1 MWNRAQNGH
10 WKSENSIIVI
20 GASGFPI
27 IGSLSADIS
36 SGIFGWFVGN
46 CFSRIF
52 NYNSAIAFSNSIWDT
67 CSEFKFETNDPVK
80 NAAIPVIM
88 IIAMINELNV
98 DFLIT
103 FSFFCNL
110 SQNNLHP

>member
-36 SGIFGWFVGN
+36 SGIFGWFAGN
-46 CFSRIF
+46 CFSSIF
-52 NYNSAIAFSNSIWDT
+52 NSNSAIAFSNSSCET
-67 CSEFKFETNDPVK
+67 CSEFKSETNVPAK
-80 NAAIPVIM
+80 NAAIPVTM

-103 FSFFCNL
+103 LSFFL
-110 SQNNLHP
+110 

>member
-36 SGIFGWFVGN
+36 SGMFGWFAGN
-46 CFSRIF
+46 CFSSIF
-52 NYNSAIAFSNSIWDT
+52 NSNSAIAFSNSSCDT
-67 CSEFKFETNDPVK
+67 CSESKFETNVPIK
-80 NAAIPVIM
+80 NAAIPITK
-88 IIAMINELNV
+88 IIARINELNV
-98 DFLIT
+98 DFFII
-103 FSFFCNL
+103 FSFFL
-110 SQNNLHP
+110 KFSSK

>member
-1 MWNRAQNGH
+1 M
-10 WKSENSIIVI
+10 

-36 SGIFGWFVGN
+36 SGMFGWFVGN

-52 NYNSAIAFSNSIWDT
+52 NSNSAIAFSNSFWDT
-67 CSEFKFETNDPVK
+67 CSEFKLETNVPAK
-80 NAAIPVIM
+80 NAAIPVTM

-98 DFLIT
+98 DF
-103 FSFFCNL
+103 
-110 SQNNLHP
+110 